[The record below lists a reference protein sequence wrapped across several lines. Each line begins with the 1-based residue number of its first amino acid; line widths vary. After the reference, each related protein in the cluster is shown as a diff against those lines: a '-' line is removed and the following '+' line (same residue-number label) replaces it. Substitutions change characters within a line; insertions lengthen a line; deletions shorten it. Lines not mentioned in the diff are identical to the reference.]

1 MRVPLFP
8 LPQLVLFPGVV
19 LPLYVF
25 EPRYRELLADVQA
38 SGQPFGI
45 VRIVESSETSD
56 RPFHERVSRVG
67 TLAHLRQAS
76 PHEDG
81 TSTVLVVGGDRFRVD
96 DFHLDRP
103 YLSADVTVWPL
114 DPDPLEAGVADEAA
128 RGAAAQLLTALLRL
142 RPGDANELRGA
153 APTDPLLMASFAA
166 TLLPASPEQREDA
179 LRARTLL
186 ERLEALL
193 GLVPGEARILN

>member
-81 TSTVLVVGGDRFRVD
+81 TSTVLVVGGDRFQVD
-96 DFHLDRP
+96 AFYLERP

-114 DPDPLEAGVADEAA
+114 EPDPLDAGLAAEAA

-142 RPGDANELRGA
+142 RPGNADELREA
-153 APTDPLLMASFAA
+153 APSDPLLMASFAA

-179 LRARTLL
+179 LRAVTLL
-186 ERLEALL
+186 ERLERLL